1 MRLLPPLAWRS
12 GKQGRSRQQSRSGMN
27 NTGMATERTKLILP
41 FGISTLSGV
50 IVGVVALLAINASLL
65 KVPDAPQ
72 PPVQR
77 AVETAGQPSS
87 SGERDYKPLLERN
100 LFRAKLQVEI
110 PKPKTEKEIEEEML
124 TATVKGMA
132 LKGVMMGERKNTY
145 VVIDLGGQK
154 GVWTYEKGEIVDKGL
169 SVKEIRRDSVK
180 LEKGEFAAI
189 LKLFSPVVE
198 RTQGTVVALPVT
210 QQQQGGK
217 VKAGPL
223 NLDKEVKEIRKEG
236 GVLLIPKSLAEKVKT
251 NNNVV
256 MSSIAVKAAND
267 GLKVV
272 AVDRGSLAQKM
283 GISPDDTLQEING
296 HRLDS
301 SQNMNKVFED
311 LKDATK
317 FEVKVMRRGKPE
329 TLRYEIR

>member
-1 MRLLPPLAWRS
+1 
-12 GKQGRSRQQSRSGMN
+12 
-27 NTGMATERTKLILP
+27 MATERARLILP

-50 IVGVVALLAINASLL
+50 VAGVIALLAINASLL
-65 KVPDAPQ
+65 RVPDAPQ
-72 PPVQR
+72 PSTRQAVQ
-77 AVETAGQPSS
+77 TAGQPSA
-87 SGERDYKPLLERN
+87 SGERDYRPLMERN

-124 TATVKGMA
+124 TATVKAMA
-132 LKGVMMGERKNTY
+132 LKGVMMGDKKNTY
-145 VVIDLGGQK
+145 VVVDLGGQK
-154 GVWTYEKGEIVDKGL
+154 GVWAYEKGEIVDKGL
-169 SVKEIRRDSVK
+169 VVKEIRRDSVK
-180 LEKGEFAAI
+180 LEKGEFAAV

-198 RTQGTVVALPVT
+198 RTQGTVVASAVP
-210 QQQQGGK
+210 QQQPGGK

-223 NLDKEVKEIRKEG
+223 NLDKEAKEIKKEG

-251 NNNVV
+251 NNNIV
-256 MSSIAVKAAND
+256 MSSIAVKAADD

-272 AVDRGSLAQKM
+272 AVDKGSLAQKM

-296 HRLDS
+296 RRLDS
-301 SQNMNKVFED
+301 SQNMNKVFEE
-311 LKDATK
+311 LKDATR